1 MLSQLFFTKW
11 LPLNHECL
19 AFDFNFFFTPYS
31 FPNNKVKFVGFSELG
46 CRVGQYYW
54 HVNRRPP
61 SLLLLTASSIIGTV
75 SEYDVEKTDI

>member
-1 MLSQLFFTKW
+1 MSVLLLISI
-11 LPLNHECL
+11 
-19 AFDFNFFFTPYS
+19 FFFTPYS